1 VQRFGSDASVAE
13 ETPEALEEERA
24 SPRPRALSE
33 PFIVRRIFQEG
44 ATTTTSPRNWLEEQE
59 ELLKKL
65 IEGASFGLF
74 KSTVRVAQ
82 KGDEDGIDSND
93 DEEGD
98 EDITKKRYSCSLDD
112 YHESDT
118 EELRLFLEK
127 EGIEEYFEPFLN
139 SGNDSI
145 SKVALLD
152 DAKLG
157 KLGLQEIHILKLQR
171 AVLLIFLESQGLPQ
185 FALTFLEAG
194 YDTISKIAVLDEE
207 MLTTLGLRKAH
218 VLKLQR
224 SLDGWRA
231 GDRISN
237 SCSRSTSQKTAI
249 SSLQGGDAKPISTNF
264 WDGLFGGSANTN
276 SDGVDDLRSLY
287 EKFLSPQQSLG
298 APFARAE
305 DLDLGLARSDAE
317 KLEKLEAERQSER
330 DFTDDEDSGSDEKS
344 KKKLSKE
351 TVESGN
357 PFWSTLE
364 GALFGGFGF
373 SSGGKK

>member
-1 VQRFGSDASVAE
+1 
-13 ETPEALEEERA
+13 
-24 SPRPRALSE
+24 
-33 PFIVRRIFQEG
+33 
-44 ATTTTSPRNWLEEQE
+44 
-59 ELLKKL
+59 
-65 IEGASFGLF
+65 
-74 KSTVRVAQ
+74 
-82 KGDEDGIDSND
+82 
-93 DEEGD
+93 
-98 EDITKKRYSCSLDD
+98 
-112 YHESDT
+112 
-118 EELRLFLEK
+118 
-127 EGIEEYFEPFLN
+127 
-139 SGNDSI
+139 
-145 SKVALLD
+145 
-152 DAKLG
+152 
-157 KLGLQEIHILKLQR
+157 LKLQR